1 MLWFRRFL
9 KKLILLIFFVNILGC
24 GYHLISTSQITLPE
38 NITLINIS
46 KIKNPTTNPQIPTEF
61 RTQLIDEFSKRS
73 NKIKFVDQERTNAQ
87 LIIDI
92 VNYSLETD
100 VENIYEETE
109 KSDLCMTVRC
119 YLYNRQEKLIWDS
132 KNISECEPLSKNA
145 SISEIKRARKK
156 VIKDIII
163 KFAMQF
169 SNNF

>member
-1 MLWFRRFL
+1 MLWFKRVL
-9 KKLILLIFFVNILGC
+9 KTILTLIFFLNILGC
-24 GYHLISTSQITLPE
+24 GYHLISTSQITIPQ
-38 NITLINIS
+38 NITLINIA

-73 NKIKFVDQERTNAQ
+73 SNIKFVDQEPADAQ

-109 KSDLCMTVRC
+109 KSDLCMSVRC
-119 YLYNRQEKLIWDS
+119 YLYNRDERLVWDS
-132 KNISECEPLSKNA
+132 KNVSECEPLSKNPSA
-145 SISEIKRARKK
+145 SEIKRAREK

-163 KFAMQF
+163 KLAMQL

>member
-1 MLWFRRFL
+1 MWWFKTLL
-9 KKLILLIFFVNILGC
+9 KIITPLIFIINILGC
-24 GYHLISTSQITLPE
+24 GYQLISTSPIILPE
-38 NITLINIS
+38 NITLIDIS

-73 NKIKFVDQERTNAQ
+73 SNIKFVDNEEAEAQ
-87 LIIDI
+87 LIIEI
-92 VNYSLETD
+92 VDYSLETD

-119 YLYNRQEKLIWDS
+119 YLYNRQDKLVWDS
-132 KNISECEPLSKNA
+132 KNISKCESLSKNA
-145 SISEIKRARKK
+145 SASEVKRTREK

-163 KFAMQF
+163 KLAMQL